1 MLKVVKKSFEI
12 KSRKMEAVEILVVAT
27 TEELPIII
35 VKLNLMLREATC
47 PKIFGFIKSVKNNL
61 QKENQIIQKT
71 STQSV

>member
-1 MLKVVKKSFEI
+1 MKVVKKSFEI
-12 KSRKMEAVEILVVAT
+12 KSRKMDAVEILVVAT

-47 PKIFGFIKSVKNNL
+47 AKIFGFIKYVKNNL
-61 QKENQIIQKT
+61 QKENQIIQKA

>member
-47 PKIFGFIKSVKNNL
+47 PKIFGFIK
-61 QKENQIIQKT
+61 
-71 STQSV
+71 